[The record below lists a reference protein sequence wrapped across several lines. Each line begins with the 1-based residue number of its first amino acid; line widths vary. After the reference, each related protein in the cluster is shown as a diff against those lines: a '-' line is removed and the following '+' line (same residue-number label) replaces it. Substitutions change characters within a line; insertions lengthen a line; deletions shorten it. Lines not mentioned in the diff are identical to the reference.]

1 MIPTSEDQLPTDY
14 LDQSMQIAPGR
25 THRYFT
31 GKPLYPFGFGLG
43 YSSFSYSNLTVSHTM
58 VAAGAADVDT
68 VLTVSVSVTNN
79 GEYEGSSDEVVMVF
93 AKPTLADAPTSTMSV
108 PKQILGGFTK
118 VATLPGTTTVVS
130 VEVPMRHLRLVGPD
144 DASFGLLRGHYD
156 LHVGGRSPG
165 GGVGMDEGSLPQL
178 LVAGLCV
185 E

>member
-1 MIPTSEDQLPTDY
+1 
-14 LDQSMQIAPGR
+14 MQIAPGR

-43 YSSFSYSNLTVSHTM
+43 YTSFSYSNLTVSHTM

-93 AKPTLADAPTSTMSV
+93 AKPTLTDAPTSTMSV

-144 DASFGLLRGHYD
+144 DTSFGLLQGRYE

-165 GGVGMDEGSLPQL
+165 DGIGVEGRSVQQL
-178 LVAGLCV
+178 LTADLHV